1 VEHRLGID
9 FGGVI
14 AQQTLGDV
22 GHSAAQGLALA
33 APVPNAFEVIAE
45 MNELLSGRV
54 WILSKAGRATE
65 SATREWLHSH
75 GFAEHTVVPWERV
88 LFVRERDGK
97 LAKCQEL
104 CITHFIDDQL
114 KNLETLTPVVE
125 HLFLFGRCPANATVV
140 AAADWIEMGRLL
152 RQSLRKA

>member
-1 VEHRLGID
+1 MEHRLGID

-14 AQQTLGDV
+14 AEQMLGDV
-22 GHSAAQGLALA
+22 AHPAAQCLAVV
-33 APVPNAFEVIAE
+33 APVANAFEVIGE
-45 MNELLSGRV
+45 MDNLLDGRV
-54 WILSKAGRATE
+54 WIVSKAGPATE
-65 SATREWLHSH
+65 SATREWLHGH
-75 GFAEHTVVPWERV
+75 GFAEHTGVPWERV

-104 CITHFIDDQL
+104 RITHFIDDQL
-114 KNLETLTPVVE
+114 KNLEILRPAVE